1 MTVMRTRMEKWSHY
15 RGKITAMPSK
25 SFPTVK
31 RLGSPMGD
39 SDLSYVDSLPKS
51 KNAIRPDAATAIPFE
66 KKATP
71 FAVYEKRKGQ
81 WLIAKLT
88 LLVLAIVG
96 FTLLWFYWVQGA

>member
-15 RGKITAMPSK
+15 RGKITAMPTQ

-39 SDLSYVDSLPKS
+39 SDLSFVDSLPKS
-51 KNAIRPDAATAIPFE
+51 KNAIRTDLTTAIPLQ
-66 KKATP
+66 KKVTP

-88 LLVLAIVG
+88 LLALAIAG
-96 FTLLWFYWVQGA
+96 FALLWFYWVQGA

>member
-1 MTVMRTRMEKWSHY
+1 
-15 RGKITAMPSK
+15 MPTQ

-39 SDLSYVDSLPKS
+39 SDLSFVDSLPKS
-51 KNAIRPDAATAIPFE
+51 KNAIRTDLTTAIPLQ
-66 KKATP
+66 KKVTP

-88 LLVLAIVG
+88 LLALAIAG
-96 FTLLWFYWVQGA
+96 FALLWFYWVQGA